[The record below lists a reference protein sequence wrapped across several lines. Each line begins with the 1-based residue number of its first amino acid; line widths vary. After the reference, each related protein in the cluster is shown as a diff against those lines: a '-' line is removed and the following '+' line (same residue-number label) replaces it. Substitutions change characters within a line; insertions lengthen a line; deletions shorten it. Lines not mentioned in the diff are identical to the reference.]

1 MSELLNFTEA
11 ALKYIKSMMAESADQ
26 RGFRV
31 SIKKTGCS
39 GFSYAPTLI
48 KQIVP
53 GDLHWMAGDL
63 AVYLDPACVD
73 YVKGLTVDYIEEKK
87 EGGLKQK
94 KLIFVNPNEKSRCG
108 CGESFHV

>member
-11 ALKYIKSMMAESADQ
+11 AADYIKGMLAKNQ
-26 RGFRV
+26 GQGFRV

-39 GFSYAPTLI
+39 GFSYAPT
-48 KQIVP
+48 IVSEAVE
-53 GDLHWMAGDL
+53 GDLHFIAQDL
-63 AVYLDPACVD
+63 NVYLDPACVE

-87 EGGLKQK
+87 EGSLKQK
-94 KLIFVNPNEKSRCG
+94 KLVFINPNEKSRCG